1 LGVGPTECVWLD
13 RTVSNPDR
21 VLTTPFVLAVVA
33 TLGVF
38 LTIGMLLPVLPVYAK
53 GPLDSGSL
61 GIGLAVAAASPTALL
76 FQPIAGRLG
85 DRRGRRL
92 LVVCGS
98 LLMGAS
104 IAAYTFADSLPAL
117 TALRLVTGIGEA
129 LVFVGV
135 ATVINDLAPDARRG
149 EAISLYSLGV
159 WGGLALGPLLGETLL
174 GDDRYDTV
182 WLVAAG
188 CCFFSTLIGLTLPE
202 TRPASVTVGSGR
214 SRFVHPAALRP
225 GFVLVAS
232 AFGFAG
238 FNAFVAVYARELGL
252 DGAATVFLL
261 YSVIVVGIRILGRR
275 IPDRLGPRRA
285 SGVALSLLAAGLFTM
300 GVWSTPSGLY
310 AGTAVFAFGT
320 ALAFPSL
327 MMLAV
332 SGAPATERG
341 SVVGTFGAFADV
353 GFALGAITLGGVASV
368 SGYELVFVVGSA
380 SSLVGV
386 LLLTRLFPAGRTA
399 TADAS

>member
-1 LGVGPTECVWLD
+1 MP
-13 RTVSNPDR
+13 RHDR
-21 VLTTPFVLAVVA
+21 VLTTPFVLAVAA

-76 FQPIAGRLG
+76 CQPIAGRLG

-92 LVVCGS
+92 LVVSGS
-98 LLMGAS
+98 SIMAAS
-104 IAAYTFADSLPAL
+104 IAAYTLVGSLAAL
-117 TALRLVTGIGEA
+117 TALRLVTGVGEA

-135 ATVINDLAPDARRG
+135 ATVINDLAPEERRG
-149 EAISLYSLGV
+149 ETISLYSLGV

-188 CCFFSTLIGLTLPE
+188 CCLVSTAIGLSLPE
-202 TRPASVTVGSGR
+202 TRPPAVAAR
-214 SRFVHPAALRP
+214 PDRPRFVHPAAFAP
-225 GFVLVAS
+225 GLVLVSS

-252 DGAATVFLL
+252 DGAGTVFLL
-261 YSVIVVGIRILGRR
+261 YAVIVVGIRILGRR
-275 IPDRLGPRRA
+275 VPDQLGPKRA
-285 SGVALSLLAAGLFTM
+285 SSLALLLLAVGLFTI
-300 GVWSTPSGLY
+300 GVWNTPAGLY
-310 AGTAVFAFGT
+310 AGTGVFALGT

-332 SGAPATERG
+332 SGAPAAERG

-368 SGYELVFVVGSA
+368 SGYEWVFVVGSA

-386 LLLTRLFPAGRTA
+386 LLLARLFAPGRIV